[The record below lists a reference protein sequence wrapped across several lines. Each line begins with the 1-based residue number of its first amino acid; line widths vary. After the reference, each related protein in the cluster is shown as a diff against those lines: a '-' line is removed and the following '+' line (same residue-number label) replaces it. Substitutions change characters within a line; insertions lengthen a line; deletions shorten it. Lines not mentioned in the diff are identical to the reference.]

1 MAGLSGLGR
10 GSLMLCALDL
20 KEVLHI
26 CTGRGEELRAA
37 CKPLGQSLPAP
48 CFPDLF

>member
-1 MAGLSGLGR
+1 MAGLCGFGR

-26 CTGRGEELRAA
+26 CTGKGEELRPA
-37 CKPLGQSLPAP
+37 CKPPGQSLPAP